1 MAGRIQPVRMTWIFV
16 GDHDPHRTIGLCMGG
31 SMIQVN
37 PVVAPVKRLHPVVV
51 QLKVP
56 VIAGRRLQIDHQ
68 DFILIDFEVA
78 VVIAN
83 VRIAMGRAS
92 YRRIEGRQLIGF
104 LCKSL

>member
-1 MAGRIQPVRMTWIFV
+1 MTGRIQPVRMPWIFV
-16 GDHDPHRTIGLCMGG
+16 GDHDPNRTIGLCVGS

-37 PVVAPVKRLHPVVV
+37 PVVAPVKRLHPVVI

-56 VIAGRRLQIDHQ
+56 VIAGRRLQIDHKS
-68 DFILIDFEVA
+68 FTGINLEVA

-83 VRIAMGRAS
+83 VRITMGRAG

-104 LCKSL
+104 FCKPL